1 MTKQVNQKKKKNLA
15 EILQDYDHMCTKE
28 KTDKFNKITSEAL
41 KCLDIQTDKTDFV
54 DTLMKIESKLSYYC
68 EARNFL

>member
-1 MTKQVNQKKKKNLA
+1 
-15 EILQDYDHMCTKE
+15 MCTKE
-28 KTDKFNKITSEAL
+28 KTDKFNKLTSEAL

-68 EARNFL
+68 EARDFL